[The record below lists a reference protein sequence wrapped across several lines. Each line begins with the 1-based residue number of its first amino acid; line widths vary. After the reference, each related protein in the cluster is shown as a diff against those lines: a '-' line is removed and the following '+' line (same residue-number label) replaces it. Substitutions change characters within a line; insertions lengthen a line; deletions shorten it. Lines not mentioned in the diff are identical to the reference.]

1 MYKLD
6 YFTEK
11 DETRV
16 IQFMKDNPFAIITGI
31 GEKYPVATHIPLDII
46 IEDGK
51 MFFEG
56 HMMKGTD
63 HHKTFMKNEN
73 VHIIFNG
80 PHCFVSASWYLGQMS
95 GSTWNYMTVHAKGK
109 ISFMD
114 EKGTVGM
121 VKAITDKYEG
131 DSSVAFDK
139 LSDEYK
145 NRMVKS
151 ISGFRI
157 EVESMDNVFKLS
169 QNHDEAVRQSIMK
182 HLEERGDGNSRM
194 IVEAM
199 KTVRSVKNITTDNP

>member
-1 MYKLD
+1 MYKFD

-11 DETRV
+11 DQQRV
-16 IQFMKDNPFAIITGI
+16 IKFMKENPFAIITGV
-31 GEKYPVATHIPLDII
+31 GEKCPVATYIPLDII
-46 IEDGK
+46 IENGK
-51 MFFEG
+51 IYFEG

-63 HHKTFMKNEN
+63 HHKAFVKNEN
-73 VHIIFNG
+73 VLVIFNG

-114 EKGTVGM
+114 EKGTVAM

-131 DSSVAFDK
+131 KESSAAFEQ
-139 LSDEYK
+139 LSDEYI

-151 ISGFRI
+151 IAGFRI

-169 QNHDEAVRQSIMK
+169 QNHDEEVRQSIMK
-182 HLEERGDGNSRM
+182 NLEERGDGNSRM

-199 KTVRSVKNITTDNP
+199 KTVRSVKIKRRRI